1 MREPSFNFGALLFC
15 SSPMING
22 LERPIIRT
30 RDTARRRMISDE
42 RVELLKN
49 HLRDY
54 YDGVA
59 ETWDATHGSESYNP
73 YFGRQLQDRLKLLI
87 AESAGKPLAIELG
100 AGTGPY
106 LNITASLFGKLIA
119 TDISGGMLAV
129 LEARVAHLGL
139 SNVVVLQQDA

>member
-1 MREPSFNFGALLFC
+1 VTTWQVSAERPQMREPSFNFGALLFC

-30 RDTARRRMISDE
+30 RDTARMISDE

-87 AESAGKPLAIELG
+87 AESAGKPEYHRFAVW
-100 AGTGPY
+100 
-106 LNITASLFGKLIA
+106 K
-119 TDISGGMLAV
+119 TDRDG
-129 LEARVAHLGL
+129 H
-139 SNVVVLQQDA
+139 